1 MKIYLIAVI
10 YFLEPGAD
18 SPIVVPQGAMEF
30 DTQEACEQAG
40 SRYKYLIEGIRG
52 YEFQY
57 KCVAFGKRQE
67 ND

>member
-1 MKIYLIAVI
+1 MKIYLIALM

-18 SPIVVPQGAMEF
+18 RPIVVSQEAIEF

-57 KCVAFGKRQE
+57 KCVASRKHQE

>member
-18 SPIVVPQGAMEF
+18 SPIVVPQGAIEF
-30 DTQEACEQAG
+30 DTEEACEQAG

-57 KCVAFGKRQE
+57 KCVASRKHQE